1 MLDVADVLPFQTDM
15 LKKSDELEALKE
27 QYNLLRKVLVQ
38 KEEVRVGWTRCKL
51 IHPVN
56 FHGLKKLV

>member
-1 MLDVADVLPFQTDM
+1 MKLLLNIIVWLTAMRPFQTDL

-38 KEEVRVGWTRCKL
+38 KEEVRVG
-51 IHPVN
+51 
-56 FHGLKKLV
+56 

>member
-1 MLDVADVLPFQTDM
+1 MRYWTLADVLPFQTDM

-38 KEEVRVGWTRCKL
+38 KEEVCVG
-51 IHPVN
+51 
-56 FHGLKKLV
+56 

>member
-1 MLDVADVLPFQTDM
+1 MRLLQTDL

-38 KEEVRVGWTRCKL
+38 KEEVRVG
-51 IHPVN
+51 
-56 FHGLKKLV
+56 